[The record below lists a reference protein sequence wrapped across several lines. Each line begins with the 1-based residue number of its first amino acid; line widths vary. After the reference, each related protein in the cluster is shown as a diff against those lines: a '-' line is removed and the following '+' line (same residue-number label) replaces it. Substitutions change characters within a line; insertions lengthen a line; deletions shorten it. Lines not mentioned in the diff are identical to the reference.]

1 VILHRLGIRVFVGFR
16 DRERERC
23 MSEIRCACAVF
34 LEHFNV
40 DSVGTW
46 GGAATKGE
54 KFSDLLM
61 IGNIEDE
68 I

>member
-1 VILHRLGIRVFVGFR
+1 MSIPWVLG
-16 DRERERC
+16 E
-23 MSEIRCACAVF
+23 AQQP
-34 LEHFNV
+34 
-40 DSVGTW
+40 
-46 GGAATKGE
+46 KGE

>member
-1 VILHRLGIRVFVGFR
+1 
-16 DRERERC
+16 